1 MVRKNIE
8 MPSWRKIIKS
18 AICNLSSL
26 RIFAKK
32 KKESRRNNNLEKSCT
47 EKKARHEPS
56 GWAMLTKCSF
66 DEEENKL
73 DYYRGKDCIDELHK
87 KLKEH
92 AIEIINYEKKE
103 MILLTKEENK
113 SYKEQEA
120 CRICEEKFC
129 MDEDDENYKNR
140 KKVKDHCHY
149 TGKFREAA
157 HSIWNLRY
165 KVPDNIPLIIHNASY
180 DTHFIINQLAKEF
193 KGEVNCIG
201 ENMEKYITFSVPIK
215 KKCDDNKTI
224 THKLMF
230 IDSFRFMNFPL
241 SDIADNLS
249 GRIFNSIVCTKCME
263 RKINAECKFDG
274 LKSDELIYRCRE
286 CKLECQRSKNH

>member
-1 MVRKNIE
+1 
-8 MPSWRKIIKS
+8 
-18 AICNLSSL
+18 
-26 RIFAKK
+26 
-32 KKESRRNNNLEKSCT
+32 
-47 EKKARHEPS
+47 
-56 GWAMLTKCSF
+56 
-66 DEEENKL
+66 
-73 DYYRGKDCIDELHK
+73 
-87 KLKEH
+87 
-92 AIEIINYEKKE
+92 
-103 MILLTKEENK
+103 MIPLTKEENK
-113 SYKEQEA
+113 SYEEQEA
-120 CRICEEKFC
+120 CHICEGKFC
-129 MDEDDENYKNR
+129 TDEDDENYKNR
-140 KKVKDHCHY
+140 KMVKDHCHY

-157 HSIWNLRY
+157 HSKCNLNY
-165 KVPDNIPLIIHNASY
+165 KVRKNIPIIIHNASY
-180 DTHFIINQLAKEF
+180 DTHFTINQLAEEF
-193 KGEVNCIG
+193 KGELDCIG